1 MKMRSSTILND
12 QADKV
17 ISYTG
22 SIISFFKNYTKRTF
36 DLDKLGMK
44 IVLLLFAGVIYHFLL
59 LKDIVLLSNN
69 DINDLID
76 FDTIY
81 DHNGIIYLPEN
92 LLTRMNDQDQLT
104 RAQIKSKII
113 FTLAKQL
120 SRYWFNHYHFTDCHY
135 QNYQNHYQNSNPF
148 TTINRLFNNQFE
160 NLNSTFECL
169 DEECFTNKL
178 RNIYDE
184 NSILDYNIECFL
196 RKGVIGW
203 LSYMSLQLIQ
213 SDLFD
218 LVSYFFI

>member
-1 MKMRSSTILND
+1 LR
-12 QADKV
+12 
-17 ISYTG
+17 
-22 SIISFFKNYTKRTF
+22 
-36 DLDKLGMK
+36 
-44 IVLLLFAGVIYHFLL
+44 GVIYYLLL

-76 FDTIY
+76 FDSIY

-104 RAQIKSKII
+104 RSQIKSKII
-113 FTLAKQL
+113 FTIAKQL
-120 SRYWFNHYHFTDCHY
+120 SRYWFNHYHFTDCSCSIWS
-135 QNYQNHYQNSNPF
+135 QSSNSNENSNPF

-218 LVSYFFI
+218 LVSFFFLFKLIEFY